1 MMQRN
6 IIYILLFILFCQCTS
21 AIRKDIK
28 WIAITD
34 IYEEFGINSYD
45 IEFDEFYFVDENT
58 LILSGFKGIG
68 TPSRTGII
76 FISKDLGKTYHKI
89 EFVNENIYSI
99 SVSKDYCLIE
109 TEKTDNQRNAY
120 LLNNSNL
127 NYERIGEYD
136 RSIFSYGAFNGKIL
150 ECISYDISKFTD
162 IETHKIYNIPENWQ
176 HKKYRL
182 HSDNTLYYV
191 ENKNLYTYNL
201 LTQKEDVKV
210 LSQNYDVLSVKNDD
224 IFLVK
229 FNFLKD
235 KATLYN
241 LEEREIYTESE
252 EEIKYYKYKDFICHY
267 KSSTPYIVLNYSF
280 DKGKNWYSYEADNF
294 FAASRPVAYYKDRY
308 IVLKGGVY
316 RNSEKEKGGG
326 RIMVGEF
333 VK

>member
-1 MMQRN
+1 M
-6 IIYILLFILFCQCTS
+6 
-21 AIRKDIK
+21 
-28 WIAITD
+28 
-34 IYEEFGINSYD
+34 
-45 IEFDEFYFVDENT
+45 
-58 LILSGFKGIG
+58 
-68 TPSRTGII
+68 
-76 FISKDLGKTYHKI
+76 
-89 EFVNENIYSI
+89 
-99 SVSKDYCLIE
+99 
-109 TEKTDNQRNAY
+109 
-120 LLNNSNL
+120 
-127 NYERIGEYD
+127 
-136 RSIFSYGAFNGKIL
+136 
-150 ECISYDISKFTD
+150 
-162 IETHKIYNIPENWQ
+162 
-176 HKKYRL
+176 
-182 HSDNTLYYV
+182 

-201 LTQKEDVKV
+201 LTQKEAVKV

-252 EEIKYYKYKDFICHY
+252 EEIKYYKYKDFICYY
-267 KSSTPYIVLNYSF
+267 KSSIPYITLNYSF

-294 FAASRPVAYYKDRY
+294 FAVSRPVAYYKDRY